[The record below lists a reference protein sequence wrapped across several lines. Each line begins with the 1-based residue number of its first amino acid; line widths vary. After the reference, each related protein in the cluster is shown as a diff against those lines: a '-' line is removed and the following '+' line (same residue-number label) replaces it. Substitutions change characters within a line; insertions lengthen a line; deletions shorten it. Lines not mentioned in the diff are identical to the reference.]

1 MLFLKRIS
9 CKNHAVFVSNY
20 GAGYVDDLLRDA
32 FIGFK
37 ITEIIG
43 SILQAATDVV
53 DFYLPVCCSDR
64 LSISRVPLPRLR
76 LSKTMDVFSSA
87 TIRLCTLPLPSTL
100 R

>member
-1 MLFLKRIS
+1 M
-9 CKNHAVFVSNY
+9 
-20 GAGYVDDLLRDA
+20 DDLLRDA

-53 DFYLPVCCSDR
+53 DFYLP
-64 LSISRVPLPRLR
+64 RVLQRQVVDL
-76 LSKTMDVFSSA
+76 KSSVA
-87 TIRLCTLPLPSTL
+87 KIEVVKDNGCVLVSNNQIVYAPLPSTL